1 MAFMVNMYFIC
12 CNHGWTVVVCI
23 RSDLPDC
30 RRDYMNSVKVWTMRG
45 LTALVPAI
53 ALAMPAFAQVRDP
66 KLADLTEPGSVIIYP
81 KFATG
86 AVPVDGGPPAPGY
99 NAPKTLIEL
108 SIQCP
113 TNAVP
118 CFEPTPVRVH
128 FHWVCPPV
136 APSNVCLESDFDV
149 TATVGFDGGEKITFN
164 PGDGTTNIPNPAGFG
179 TINGNTVAGNLPPL
193 GCTRGYL
200 IGWVVNFRDQP
211 IKFDALTGDVIQ
223 RNNGADLQS
232 EQAFT
237 IQADPALANA
247 AAITTTAAGGLIFD
261 GNPGHYLAVTGQI
274 SGDVR
279 YDDGGTNPPGDGF
292 LILFTLDVRS
302 SLPNAAT
309 VVGLD
314 FFNETSEQ
322 PRSTSTSFTCWEQ
335 VQLSTGISP
344 VLTVPNMGSIK
355 GQVISGQA
363 FNQLTG
369 DLVTLLGF
377 FQQVEGPAGAA
388 RSYTTRFNNN
398 SVVVPTTFIPLP

>member
-1 MAFMVNMYFIC
+1 M
-12 CNHGWTVVVCI
+12 
-23 RSDLPDC
+23 D
-30 RRDYMNSVKVWTMRG
+30 SVKVWTMRG
-45 LTALVPAI
+45 LSVLVPAI
-53 ALAMPAFAQVRDP
+53 ALAVPAFAQVRDAR
-66 KLADLTEPGSVIIYP
+66 LADLTEPGSVIIYP

-86 AVPVDGGPPAPGY
+86 TVPVDGGPPAPGY

-108 SIQCP
+108 SVQCP

-118 CFEPTPVRVH
+118 CLEPTPVRVH
-128 FHWVCPPV
+128 FHWVCPP
-136 APSNVCLESDFDV
+136 AATTLPNSAVCPESDFDV

-193 GCTRGYL
+193 GCNRGYL
-200 IGWVVNFRDQP
+200 IGWVVNTRDQP
-211 IKFDALTGDVIQ
+211 IKFDALTGDIIQ

-237 IQADPALANA
+237 IQADPALGNG

-279 YDDGGTNPPGDGF
+279 YDDGGTNPPGNGF
-292 LILFTLDVRS
+292 LILLTLDVRS
-302 SLPNAAT
+302 SLLNEPT

-314 FFNETSEQ
+314 FFNETTEQ
-322 PRSTSTSFTCWEQ
+322 PRSTSTTFTCWGQ
-335 VQLSTGISP
+335 AGLSTGISP

-355 GQVISGQA
+355 GQVVSGQA
-363 FNQLTG
+363 FGLVTG
-369 DLVTLLGF
+369 TPKTLLGF
-377 FQQVEGPAGAA
+377 FQETEGPAAA
-388 RSYTTRFNNN
+388 SRSYTTRFNNN
-398 SVVVPTTFIPLP
+398 SIVVPTTFLPLP